1 MFPYITNE
9 LIEELNVRFP
19 DKSPNKDEQY
29 SQLMWR
35 GGQRSVVEFLRRE
48 FKEQSKRQLT
58 GE

>member
-19 DKSPNKDEQY
+19 DKSPTENEDY
-29 SQLMWR
+29 AQLMWR
-35 GGQRSVVEFLRRE
+35 GGQRSVVDFLIQAHE
-48 FKEQSKRQLT
+48 DQMASQI

>member
-19 DKSPNKDEQY
+19 DKSPTENEDY

-35 GGQRSVVEFLRRE
+35 GGQRSVVDFLLQIHE
-48 FKEQSKRQLT
+48 DQMASQL

>member
-1 MFPYITNE
+1 MFPYITNK

-19 DKSPNKDEQY
+19 DKSPTENEDY

-35 GGQRSVVEFLRRE
+35 GGQRSVVDFLLKIHE
-48 FKEQSKRQLT
+48 DQMASQL

>member
-19 DKSPNKDEQY
+19 DKSPTENEDY
-29 SQLMWR
+29 AQLMWR
-35 GGQRSVVEFLRRE
+35 GGQRSVVDFLIQAHE
-48 FKEQSKRQLT
+48 DQMASQL

>member
-1 MFPYITNE
+1 MFPSITNE

-19 DKSPNKDEQY
+19 DKSPTENEDY

-35 GGQRSVVEFLRRE
+35 GGQRSVVDFLLQIHE
-48 FKEQSKRQLT
+48 DQMASQL

>member
-19 DKSPNKDEQY
+19 DKSPTVNEDY
-29 SQLMWR
+29 AQLMWR
-35 GGQRSVVEFLRRE
+35 GGQRSVVDFLIQAHE
-48 FKEQSKRQLT
+48 DQMASQI

>member
-19 DKSPNKDEQY
+19 DKSPTVNEDY
-29 SQLMWR
+29 AQLMWR
-35 GGQRSVVEFLRRE
+35 GGQRSVVDFLTQIHE
-48 FKEQSKRQLT
+48 DQMASQI

>member
-1 MFPYITNE
+1 MFPYITTE

>member
-19 DKSPNKDEQY
+19 DKSPTVNEDY
-29 SQLMWR
+29 AQLMWR
-35 GGQRSVVEFLRRE
+35 GGQRSVVDFLIQIHE
-48 FKEQSKRQLT
+48 DQMASQL